1 MIRLVNRLY
10 WMIKLGSFA
19 YLNIQGRPFKRGLSG
34 LTLGRNLRIG
44 EGSFI
49 GCWTNEAVISIS
61 DNVGIGSYAHITAIN
76 RIEIHSGVLLGKNV
90 TITDNS
96 HGNLLEEEKCIP
108 PSNRKLYSKGP
119 VIIGKNVWIGDKA
132 TILPNVSI
140 GEGTVVG
147 ANCVVTKDLPANC
160 VAAGIPAKIIRYV

>member
-1 MIRLVNRLY
+1 MIRLVSRLY
-10 WMIKLGSFA
+10 WMFRLRSFS
-19 YLNIQGRPFKRGLSG
+19 YLSIQGRPFKRGLGG

-44 EGSFI
+44 EGGFI
-49 GCWTNEAVISIS
+49 GCWTEEAVISIG

-76 RIEIHSGVLLGKNV
+76 MIEIHSGVLLGKNV
-90 TITDNS
+90 TISDNS
-96 HGNLLEEEKCIP
+96 HGNLSKDEKSISP
-108 PSNRKLYSKGP
+108 ANRMLYSKGP

-147 ANCVVTKDLPANC
+147 ANSVVTKDLPANC